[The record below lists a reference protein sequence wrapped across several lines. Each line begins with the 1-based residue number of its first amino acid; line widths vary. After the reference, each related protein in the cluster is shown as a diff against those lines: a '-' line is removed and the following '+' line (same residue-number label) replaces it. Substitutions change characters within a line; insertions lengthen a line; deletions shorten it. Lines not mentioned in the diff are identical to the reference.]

1 MDSLYGEWR
10 EKWKDKEITAEDA
23 INKIIPGNRVF
34 IGSGCSEPQLLTSEL
49 IKQSEKLIDTEILH
63 FLTIGPEKYFTDKAE
78 DLFRHNAL
86 FIGKT
91 LREEINKGQ
100 ADYTPIYASEI
111 PTLFLTGRKHI
122 DVALIQVTPPDP
134 YGFCSLGINVDIAK
148 PLAQSAYIT
157 IIEINP
163 QMPRTL
169 GNSFIHMKEID
180 YFVVNDAPLLEF
192 HFDEPDEIAERIS
205 KNLVNIIENKSTI
218 HIGFGD
224 LPNAVLKYLGD
235 KKDLGMHS
243 HYITDNIIPLIEE
256 GVLTSRKKNFHPE
269 KIITSFALGT
279 KKLYDFVNNNPYIEF
294 YPSDYVCNPRYIGM
308 NKKLVSIN
316 SARQIDLT
324 GQVNA
329 ATEGYGF
336 YSGIGETIDFMR
348 GAAFS
353 KGGKPIIIM
362 PSTSRDGK
370 KSRILPHLDEGA
382 GVMLSRGDAHYVI
395 TEWGVAYLHGKTI
408 RERVLELICVAHPD
422 FRHWLLDEA
431 KKLNYVYSDQILPC
445 DEEGRICRYP
455 SEYETISTLHG
466 GEKVQI
472 RPVKPTDEPLL
483 KELYYS
489 LNETDRYLRFFE
501 VRKEFTH
508 SKTQYEVNIDY
519 KNIFSI
525 GAFLGEIGR
534 EEMIG
539 NATYH
544 LNPQLNM
551 AEYSFLVKE
560 DYRGKGLGS
569 FLYQHLI
576 IIAREKG
583 IKGFYEIYTFKI
595 KVQYKSSERVA
606 ILKLNLQKREKKN
619 FFTKYFSTRNI
630 RLIKESKF
638 LTNPFHYKRK

>member
-1 MDSLYGEWR
+1 MDSSNGEWR

-23 INKIIPGNRVF
+23 IKKIIPGNRVF
-34 IGSGCSEPQLLTSEL
+34 IGSGCSRPQLLTSEL

-63 FLTIGPEKYFTDKAE
+63 FLTIGPEKYFKDKIE
-78 DLFRHNAL
+78 DVFRHNAL

-111 PTLFLTGRKHI
+111 PRLFLTGRKHI
-122 DVALIQVTPPDP
+122 DVALIQATPPDS

-148 PLAQSAYIT
+148 PLAQSAFIN
-157 IIEINP
+157 IVEMNP

-180 YFVVNDAPLLEF
+180 YFVVNDVPLLEF
-192 HFDEPDEIAERIS
+192 HFDEPDEVAERIGR
-205 KNLVNIIENKSTI
+205 NLSNIIENKSTI
-218 HIGFGD
+218 HVGFGD
-224 LPNAVLKYLGD
+224 LPNAALKFLMD

-243 HYITDNIIPLIEE
+243 LYITDNVFTLIEQ

-269 KIITSFALGT
+269 KIITSFALGS

-308 NKKLVSIN
+308 NKKMVSIN

-336 YSGIGETIDFMR
+336 YNGIGETIDFMR

-362 PSTSRDGK
+362 PSVSHDGK

-382 GVMLSRGDAHYVI
+382 GVMLSRGDAHYVV

-422 FRHWLLDEA
+422 FRQWLLDEA
-431 KKLNYVYSDQILPC
+431 KKLNYVYSDQILSC

-455 SEYETISTLHG
+455 SEYVTISTLRG
-466 GEKVQI
+466 GEKIQI
-472 RPVKPTDEPLL
+472 RPVKTTDESLL

-508 SKTQYEVNIDY
+508 SKTQNEVNIDY
-519 KNIFSI
+519 NNVFSI
-525 GAFLGEIGR
+525 GAFIGDLGR

-539 NATYH
+539 NATYY
-544 LNPQLNM
+544 LNPKLNM

-583 IKGFYEIYTFKI
+583 IKGFYGNIHIQNKSTVQIIRKGGYTKI
-595 KVQYKSSERVA
+595 TPPEA
-606 ILKLNLQKREKKN
+606 GEKELFYEV
-619 FFTKYFSTRNI
+619 FFD
-630 RLIKESKF
+630 KENSMD
-638 LTNPFHYKRK
+638 